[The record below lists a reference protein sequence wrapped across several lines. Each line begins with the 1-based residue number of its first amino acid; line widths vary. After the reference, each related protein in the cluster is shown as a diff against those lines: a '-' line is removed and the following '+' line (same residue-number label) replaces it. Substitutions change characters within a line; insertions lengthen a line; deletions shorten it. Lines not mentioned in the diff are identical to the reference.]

1 MRPFAPAFVPLA
13 VVAGASVLMACTGI
27 LGVRDIFLDGK
38 TGEIVSEAGPGSD
51 GATID
56 ASAPD
61 AQLPCNAD
69 KTSDTANCGACGHDC
84 LGGACNAGKCQPVQV
99 VFSASSQPYGL
110 AVDGQNLY
118 YSNVVGDGL
127 TGGTVLSVAK
137 NAVAGTGV
145 VIAKTTDPLIYDVVS
160 DGTQVY
166 IASGSVSYSNGRGSV
181 ETFLPDGGARR
192 TISRG
197 TVPRGLAVDS
207 MNAYWAAP
215 NDTPITIQG
224 AAKTAVDAGA
234 TTVMPN
240 EDGAESLVISGDR
253 LFWTNDSSGGAV
265 RRCTLTG
272 TTPSCSAPTTVHPNL
287 DGPQAIATSSTLV
300 IYGASGLL
308 YAQPKS
314 ASGGTPAPFAKNQP
328 QTVGIVADDNDV
340 YWINTGTNNQSFKNG
355 DVRHCPIVAG
365 QPQCPGA
372 GDGEVL
378 ATSERNPRVIVMDKK
393 AIYWTVQY
401 EGAVW
406 RLAR

>member
-1 MRPFAPAFVPLA
+1 
-13 VVAGASVLMACTGI
+13 MACTSLI
-27 LGVRDIFLDGK
+27 GVSEIFLDDKKGQ
-38 TGEIVSEAGPGSD
+38 IVGDGGPGGD
-51 GATID
+51 GAATPD
-56 ASAPD
+56 AVAPD
-61 AQLPCNAD
+61 AETTCNAD
-69 KTSDTANCGACGHDC
+69 KTSDKANCGACGHDC
-84 LGGACNAGKCQPVQV
+84 LGGACTASKCQPVQV

-118 YSNVVGDGL
+118 YSNVVGDEI

-137 NAVAGTGV
+137 DAIGGTGA
-145 VIAKTTDPLIYDVVS
+145 VIAKTTDPLIYDLVS
-160 DGTQVY
+160 DGTQIY

-197 TVPRGLAVDS
+197 SVPRALAVDTL
-207 MNAYWAAP
+207 NAYWSSP

-224 AAKTAVDAGA
+224 VAKTAVDAGA
-234 TTVMPN
+234 TVVRPN
-240 EDGAESLVISGDR
+240 ENGAASLAISGDR
-253 LFWTNDSSGGAV
+253 LFWANDSSGGAV
-265 RRCTLTG
+265 RRCTLAG
-272 TTPSCSAPTTVHPNL
+272 QTPSCTAPVTVHPNL
-287 DGPQAIATSSTLV
+287 DGPQAIATNSTLV
-300 IYGASGLL
+300 IYGAAGLL

-314 ASGGTPAPFAKNQP
+314 AAGGTPAPFAKNQP
-328 QTVGIVADDNDV
+328 QTAGIVADDNDV

-355 DVRHCPIVAG
+355 DVRHCPIVSG
-365 QPQCPGA
+365 QPQCPGG

-378 ATSERNPRVIVMDKK
+378 ATSEHNPRVIVMDKK